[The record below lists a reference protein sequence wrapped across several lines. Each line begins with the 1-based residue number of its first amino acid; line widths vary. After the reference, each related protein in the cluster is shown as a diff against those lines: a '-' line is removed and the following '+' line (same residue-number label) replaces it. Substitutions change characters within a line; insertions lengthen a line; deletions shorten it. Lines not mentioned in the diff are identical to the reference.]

1 MIYLDYAANT
11 PAQKNVLECFCRIEN
26 EYIGNPNSV
35 HPAGIRA
42 KERMEEA
49 TQMIARL
56 LDAKPDE
63 VIYTSGATE
72 SNNTAI
78 KGIVQS
84 SRHIGRHIISTPL
97 EHSSVSGTLT
107 ALQEKDSEIDLL
119 DIMRDGMVDCE
130 QLEDLMT
137 KHTVLISVCA
147 IDSELGTIQ
156 PIDKIIE
163 IKKKYPDCRLH
174 VDATQAIGRIPF
186 SFDGIDTMSLAPH
199 KFGGLNGS
207 GILLKREGVAMEP
220 LLNGGAST
228 TIYRSGTPALAMA
241 VTSALA
247 LEMALAQE
255 DEVNARISEYNHMLR
270 KELSA
275 YSRVQINSP
284 KHSVPHILNLSVEG
298 IKGTEFQ
305 KALAERD
312 VCVSVKSAC
321 SVENTPSRSVFAISR
336 DRKRA
341 LSSWRISMGS
351 ATTREEIEEFLNIF
365 DSCYKE
371 LGNR

>member
-1 MIYLDYAANT
+1 
-11 PAQKNVLECFCRIEN
+11 
-26 EYIGNPNSV
+26 
-35 HPAGIRA
+35 
-42 KERMEEA
+42 
-49 TQMIARL
+49 MIARL

-63 VIYTSGATE
+63 VIYMSGATE

-84 SRHIGRHIISTPL
+84 SRHIGHHIISTPL

-156 PIDKIIE
+156 PIDEIIE

-371 LGNR
+371 LETR

>member
-11 PAQKNVLECFCRIEN
+11 PAQEAVLECFCRIEK
-26 EYIGNPNSV
+26 EYIGNPNSH
-35 HPAGIRA
+35 HPAGFLA
-42 KERMEEA
+42 KEKMQEA
-49 TQMIARL
+49 TQTIARL
-56 LDAKPDE
+56 LNAKPDE

-78 KGIVQS
+78 KGIAQA

-130 QLEDLMT
+130 QLEDLMS
-137 KHTVLISVCA
+137 KRTVLIAVCA

-163 IKKKYPDCRLH
+163 IKKKYPACRLH

-207 GILLKREGVAMEP
+207 GILLKREGVPMEP

-228 TIYRSGTPALAMA
+228 TIYRSGTPVLAMA
-241 VTSALA
+241 ATCALSLELALA
-247 LEMALAQE
+247 RE
-255 DEVNARISEYNHMLR
+255 DEENKRIGEYNAFLR
-270 KELSA
+270 KKLSS

-284 KHSVPHILNLSVEG
+284 ENSVPHILNLSVEG
-298 IKGTEFQ
+298 VKGTVFQ
-305 KALAERD
+305 KALADRE

-321 SVENTPSRSVFAISR
+321 SVENTPSRSVFSVSR

-371 LGNR
+371 LVTR

>member
-107 ALQEKDSEIDLL
+107 ALQEKDSEI
-119 DIMRDGMVDCE
+119 
-130 QLEDLMT
+130 
-137 KHTVLISVCA
+137 
-147 IDSELGTIQ
+147 
-156 PIDKIIE
+156 
-163 IKKKYPDCRLH
+163 
-174 VDATQAIGRIPF
+174 
-186 SFDGIDTMSLAPH
+186 
-199 KFGGLNGS
+199 
-207 GILLKREGVAMEP
+207 
-220 LLNGGAST
+220 
-228 TIYRSGTPALAMA
+228 
-241 VTSALA
+241 
-247 LEMALAQE
+247 
-255 DEVNARISEYNHMLR
+255 
-270 KELSA
+270 
-275 YSRVQINSP
+275 
-284 KHSVPHILNLSVEG
+284 
-298 IKGTEFQ
+298 
-305 KALAERD
+305 
-312 VCVSVKSAC
+312 
-321 SVENTPSRSVFAISR
+321 
-336 DRKRA
+336 
-341 LSSWRISMGS
+341 
-351 ATTREEIEEFLNIF
+351 
-365 DSCYKE
+365 
-371 LGNR
+371 

>member
-1 MIYLDYAANT
+1 
-11 PAQKNVLECFCRIEN
+11 
-26 EYIGNPNSV
+26 
-35 HPAGIRA
+35 
-42 KERMEEA
+42 
-49 TQMIARL
+49 
-56 LDAKPDE
+56 
-63 VIYTSGATE
+63 
-72 SNNTAI
+72 
-78 KGIVQS
+78 
-84 SRHIGRHIISTPL
+84 
-97 EHSSVSGTLT
+97 
-107 ALQEKDSEIDLL
+107 
-119 DIMRDGMVDCE
+119 
-130 QLEDLMT
+130 
-137 KHTVLISVCA
+137 
-147 IDSELGTIQ
+147 
-156 PIDKIIE
+156 
-163 IKKKYPDCRLH
+163 
-174 VDATQAIGRIPF
+174 
-186 SFDGIDTMSLAPH
+186 
-199 KFGGLNGS
+199 
-207 GILLKREGVAMEP
+207 MEP

-351 ATTREEIEEFLNIF
+351 ATTKEELEEFLNIF
-365 DSCYKE
+365 DTCYKE
-371 LGNR
+371 LA

>member
-97 EHSSVSGTLT
+97 EHSSV
-107 ALQEKDSEIDLL
+107 
-119 DIMRDGMVDCE
+119 
-130 QLEDLMT
+130 

-371 LGNR
+371 LGTR

>member
-1 MIYLDYAANT
+1 
-11 PAQKNVLECFCRIEN
+11 
-26 EYIGNPNSV
+26 
-35 HPAGIRA
+35 
-42 KERMEEA
+42 
-49 TQMIARL
+49 
-56 LDAKPDE
+56 
-63 VIYTSGATE
+63 
-72 SNNTAI
+72 
-78 KGIVQS
+78 
-84 SRHIGRHIISTPL
+84 
-97 EHSSVSGTLT
+97 
-107 ALQEKDSEIDLL
+107 
-119 DIMRDGMVDCE
+119 MRDGMVDCE

-156 PIDKIIE
+156 PIDEIIE

-371 LGNR
+371 LGTR

>member
-130 QLEDLMT
+130 QLE
-137 KHTVLISVCA
+137 
-147 IDSELGTIQ
+147 
-156 PIDKIIE
+156 
-163 IKKKYPDCRLH
+163 DCRLH

-371 LGNR
+371 LGTR